1 MNYRPCRVI
10 LSLASA
16 KQVRAEI
23 LMRWTGNSRYLERLV
38 SLDDSPQRIALGFAV
53 GVFLAFTPLLG
64 LHTLLG
70 LLLAF
75 AFGLNR
81 VAVLV
86 GLFINNP
93 WTLFPI
99 YGLATYVGGLFV
111 GFPPSSHVPPLG
123 FGALFQTRFWVE
135 MAGKWAFWKPLLLG
149 SAILSCAAAA
159 FSYILTLLI
168 VRRMKSAG
176 KGFRWTSAG

>member
-1 MNYRPCRVI
+1 MNYRPCKFI
-10 LSLASA
+10 LSLADTNSA
-16 KQVRAEI
+16 RTEI
-23 LMRWTGNSRYLERLV
+23 IMRWVGNSGYLERLV
-38 SLDDSPQRIALGFAV
+38 SLDDSPQRIAFGFAV

-111 GFPPSSHVPPLG
+111 GFPPSSHVPSLG
-123 FGALFQTRFWVE
+123 FGALFQARFWVE
-135 MAGKWAFWKPLLLG
+135 IAGQWAFWKSLLLG

>member
-1 MNYRPCRVI
+1 
-10 LSLASA
+10 
-16 KQVRAEI
+16 
-23 LMRWTGNSRYLERLV
+23 MRWMENSRYLDRLV

-64 LHTLLG
+64 LHTVLG

-111 GFPPSSHVPPLG
+111 GFPPGLQVPSPD
-123 FGALFQTRFWVE
+123 FGSIFQTRFWVE
-135 MAGKWAFWKPLLLG
+135 MAGEWTFWKPLLLG
-149 SAILSCAAAA
+149 SVILSCAAAA
-159 FSYILTLLI
+159 LSYILTLFI
-168 VRRMKSAG
+168 VRRLKRIGKRFEWPSAV
-176 KGFRWTSAG
+176 